1 MAEKRKYPIG
11 ITTFW
16 EMVRQNYVYVDKT
29 EYVYKMAS
37 SGKYY
42 FLSRPRR
49 FGKSLLVSTLKA
61 YFEGEKELFENLA
74 LGRLEKEW
82 VKYPVIRL
90 DLSMGKYYEFSRVHG
105 IIGGLLHQY
114 EEQYHVDVKDEYGY
128 GDRLTAIIRAAYEQT
143 GRQVVVLIDEYDAP
157 MLDSIHKPELQDRI
171 RERVRDLFSPLKGQA
186 DYLRFVF
193 LTGISKFSQLSVFSE
208 LNNLHI
214 MTFDPNYEGVCG
226 ITEEEM
232 LTQMKPDIEWLAQ
245 ELSRFQPM
253 TYEST
258 VAALKRMYDGY
269 HFSDDMT
276 DIYNPWSLINAFVMG
291 RIQNYWFSTGTP
303 SSLINLLRAGH
314 LDMARL
320 ENLRADITQFDAPTE
335 RISDPIPV
343 LFQSGYLTLKQFDPK
358 ENEWLLGFPN
368 EEVYR
373 GFASSLYLYYTENQW
388 NDRNLLTTDFR
399 RFRRNEIGIN
409 QFLDAIGRWYSSI
422 PYSITY
428 KNQNEQFYQSLFYA
442 LLIAIG
448 ADVQAEDQTADGR
461 MDIALK
467 MQDAIYILEFK
478 YDQSATAATQQVLTK
493 DYAVRFAQDPRKVFA
508 VGLNIDSQKRT
519 IESYEIV
526 EVIR

>member
-16 EMVRQNYVYVDKT
+16 EMVKQNYVYVDKT

-37 SGKYY
+37 SGKFY

-74 LGRLEKEW
+74 LGRLEKDW

-90 DLSMGKYYEFSRVHG
+90 DLSMGKYYEFEQVHG
-105 IIGGLLHQY
+105 VIGGILKRL
-114 EEQYHVDVKDEYGY
+114 EEDWHVTVDDPYRY
-128 GDRLTAIIRAAYEQT
+128 GDRLTNIIQAAYRQT
-143 GRQVVVLIDEYDAP
+143 GRQVVVLVDEYDAP
-157 MLDSIHKPELQDRI
+157 MLDTIHKPELQDRI

-214 MTFDPNYEGVCG
+214 MTFDPNYEAVCG
-226 ITEEEM
+226 ITQEE
-232 LTQMKPDIEWLAQ
+232 LVTVMKPDIEWLAQ
-245 ELSRFQPM
+245 ELSRFRPM
-253 TYEST
+253 TYET
-258 VAALKRMYDGY
+258 TLAELKRMYDGY

-303 SSLINLLRAGH
+303 SSLINLLRVGR
-314 LDMARL
+314 LDMSRL
-320 ENLRADITQFDAPTE
+320 EHLYADITQFDAPTE

-343 LFQSGYLTLKQFDPK
+343 LFQSGYLTLKQFNPITNK
-358 ENEWLLGFPN
+358 WQLGFPN

-373 GFASSLYLYYTENQW
+373 GFASSLYLYYTDNQW
-388 NDRNLLTTDFR
+388 DDRNLVSTAFWDFR
-399 RFRRNEIGIN
+399 CKKLSFE
-409 QFLDAIGRWYSSI
+409 QFLEAIRRWYSSI
-422 PYSITY
+422 PYSITD

-467 MQDAIYILEFK
+467 MPNAIYILEFK
-478 YDQSATAATQQVLTK
+478 YDKDANEATSQILAK
-493 DYAVRFAQDPRKVFA
+493 DYAVRFAHDPRKIFA
-508 VGLNIDSQKRT
+508 VGLNIDREKRS
-519 IESYEIV
+519 IDSYEIV
-526 EVIR
+526 EVAR

>member
-61 YFEGEKELFENLA
+61 YFEGEKDLFEHLA

-82 VKYPVIRL
+82 VEYPVIRL
-90 DLSMGKYYEFSRVHG
+90 DLSMGKYYEFEQVHA
-105 IIGGLLHQY
+105 IIGGLLAGY
-114 EEQYHVDVKDEYGY
+114 EKKWGVSVEDPYRYGN
-128 GDRLTAIIRAAYEQT
+128 RLTNIIHAAYEQT
-143 GRQVVVLIDEYDAP
+143 GRQVVVLVDEYDAP
-157 MLDSIHKPELQDRI
+157 MLDSLHNPELQDRI

-226 ITEEEM
+226 ITEEEL
-232 LTQMKPDIEWLAQ
+232 LTQMKPDIEWLASA
-245 ELSRFQPM
+245 LSRFWPM
-253 TYEST
+253 TYET
-258 VAALKRMYDGY
+258 TLAELKRMYDGY
-269 HFSDDMT
+269 HFSRRMT

-291 RIQNYWFSTGTP
+291 DIQNYWFSTGTP
-303 SSLINLLRAGH
+303 SSLISLLRAGR
-314 LDMARL
+314 LDMSRL

-335 RISDPIPV
+335 RISDPVPV
-343 LFQSGYLTLKQFDPK
+343 LFQSGYLTLKGFDPRSNK
-358 ENEWLLGFPN
+358 WQLGFPN

-373 GFASSLYLYYTENQW
+373 GFASSLYLYYTDNRWDE
-388 NDRNLLTTDFR
+388 RNLVSTAFYDFR
-399 RFRRNEIGIN
+399 GGDISFA
-409 QFLDAIGRWYSSI
+409 QFLEVIRRWYSSI
-422 PYSITY
+422 PYSITDR
-428 KNQNEQFYQSLFYA
+428 NQNEQLYQSLFYA
-442 LLIAIG
+442 LLIAVG

-467 MQDAIYILEFK
+467 LPDAIYILEFK
-478 YDQSATAATQQVLTK
+478 YDKTAAEATAQVLRK
-493 DYAVRFAQDPRKVFA
+493 DYAVRFAHDTRPIFA
-508 VGLNIDSQKRT
+508 VGLNISSERHT
-519 IESYEIV
+519 IDSYEVV
-526 EVIR
+526 EVAR